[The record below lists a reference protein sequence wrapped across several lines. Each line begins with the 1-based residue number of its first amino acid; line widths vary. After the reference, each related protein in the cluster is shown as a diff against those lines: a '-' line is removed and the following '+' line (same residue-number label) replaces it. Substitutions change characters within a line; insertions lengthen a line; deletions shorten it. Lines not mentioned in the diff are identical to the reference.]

1 MSSKSDLFKNNGKS
15 GEIVLSNQDPSGL
28 PPYSRSETW
37 NKNIQFELSFSSTFK
52 MDFLCLLFER
62 LSLVPVCLKRKR
74 TEESAFVAVRMM
86 RRAKRRCLTRPTIRL
101 GSVHSGTCE
110 RDQKVSAFIP
120 ESRPAE
126 PPRKR
131 SASENDESSD
141 HGSSK
146 RVCRTVTAIPPT
158 RLPPNTGGGEI
169 GCDSVHR
176 KNVNKQSQPVP
187 NIEVTIKQKQPQQ
200 LLSVELSVQIGA
212 TPSDPKVRTVKVRN
226 NRLDEHPVSVKR
238 TSVFDRLGEKGVDR
252 TPIVLDHAKPT
263 VFQRLGER
271 PSQGF
276 DRERPSR
283 WKHGMKPYHQ
293 ASGVRSQSAR
303 GNTKSNNRW

>member
-1 MSSKSDLFKNNGKS
+1 
-15 GEIVLSNQDPSGL
+15 
-28 PPYSRSETW
+28 
-37 NKNIQFELSFSSTFK
+37 

-110 RDQKVSAFIP
+110 RDQNVSAFIP

-146 RVCRTVTAIPPT
+146 RVCRTVIAIPST

-252 TPIVLDHAKPT
+252 KPIVLDHAKPT

>member
-1 MSSKSDLFKNNGKS
+1 
-15 GEIVLSNQDPSGL
+15 
-28 PPYSRSETW
+28 
-37 NKNIQFELSFSSTFK
+37 

-62 LSLVPVCLKRKR
+62 LSLVPVCLKCKR

-86 RRAKRRCLTRPTIRL
+86 RRAKRRCLTSL

-110 RDQKVSAFIP
+110 RDQKMSAFIP

-126 PPRKR
+126 PPR
-131 SASENDESSD
+131 
-141 HGSSK
+141 K

-212 TPSDPKVRTVKVRN
+212 TPSDPNVRTVKVRN

-252 TPIVLDHAKPT
+252 TPIVLDHAKP
-263 VFQRLGER
+263 VFERLGER

-293 ASGVRSQSAR
+293 ASGGRSQSASR
-303 GNTKSNNRW
+303 NTKSIRSHNDGRS